1 MARIYIAEDDPDVRS
16 ILTRSLVDEG
26 HEVQA
31 AKDGRS
37 ALDAVL
43 ADPPDVLVLDLMM
56 PELDG
61 FAVLEAV
68 RSGTSTRDVRVLVL
82 TARNSES
89 ERVEGFEHGA
99 DLYLTKPFDHD
110 EFVTSIADLLSATT
124 EQLVQRRQIERDK
137 ALLLAQLETV
147 FQDPGLV

>member
-16 ILTRSLVDEG
+16 ILTRSVVDEG
-26 HEVQA
+26 HEVMA

-43 ADPPDVLVLDLMM
+43 ADPPDVLILDLMM

-61 FAVLEAV
+61 FAVLDALRS
-68 RSGTSTRDVRVLVL
+68 RSGGSSVRVLVL

-99 DLYLTKPFDHD
+99 DMYLTKPFDHG
-110 EFVTSIADLLSATT
+110 ELVAAISELLSSSP
-124 EQLVQRRQIERDK
+124 EQLAQRRQRERDK